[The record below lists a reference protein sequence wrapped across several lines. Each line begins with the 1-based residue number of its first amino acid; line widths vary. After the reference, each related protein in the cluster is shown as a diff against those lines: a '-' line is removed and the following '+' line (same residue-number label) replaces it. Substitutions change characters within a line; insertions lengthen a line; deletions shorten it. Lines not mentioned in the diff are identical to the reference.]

1 MNPMIRL
8 KSVNKEYK
16 GKIILRDINMEVHKG
31 SIHAIVGPNA
41 AGKTTILKIITGFTF
56 PTRGEV
62 FVDGPLGF
70 LPESKALY
78 GEKSVKDML
87 RLAEGLTP
95 FWQNETMEDLLGIF
109 NLDMDKE
116 VGELSFGKRTQ
127 LFLVILFSQD
137 VPLYILDEPTL
148 GLDPIISNKVFSI
161 IRQKVI
167 QGKTVLYSSHNL
179 SDIEELADEITIMRK
194 GVILY
199 SGELDALRERLD
211 KNLKE
216 AFLYLMEEEY
226 NEGFKK
232 RAY

>member
-8 KSVNKEYK
+8 RSVNKEYK
-16 GKIILRDINMEVHKG
+16 GKVILKDINMEVHKG
-31 SIHAIVGPNA
+31 SIHAIVGPNG

-62 FVDGPLGF
+62 FVDGLLGF

-87 RLAEGLTP
+87 KMAEELTP
-95 FWQNETMEDLLGIF
+95 FWQNTTMEDLLRVFG
-109 NLDMDKE
+109 LDMDKR

-148 GLDPIISNKVFSI
+148 GLDPIVSNKVFSI
-161 IRQKVI
+161 IKQKAI
-167 QGKTVLYSSHNL
+167 GGKTILYSSHNL
-179 SDIEELADEITIMRK
+179 SDIEEVADEITIMRK
-194 GVILY
+194 GVIIY
-199 SGELDALRERLD
+199 SGDLDTLKERLD

-216 AFLYLMEEEY
+216 AFLYLMEEDY

-232 RAY
+232 RTY